1 MSQPTATQLPFEIK
15 AEVKR
20 NGMTLAQFDSE
31 QSARTWIAQRRLT
44 GRVELWVKEGKKWV
58 KR

>member
-1 MSQPTATQLPFEIK
+1 MSQPKVTFEIK

-31 QSARTWIAQRRLT
+31 QSARTWIAQRRLE
-44 GRVELWVKEGKKWV
+44 GRVELWVKEAWGRWV
-58 KR
+58 KQ

>member
-1 MSQPTATQLPFEIK
+1 MSQPKVTFEIK

-31 QSARTWIAQRRLT
+31 QSARTWIA
-44 GRVELWVKEGKKWV
+44 
-58 KR
+58 